1 MLSRS
6 FYKSLR
12 AVFERGCLAMWML
25 LMLVNTVIVGLAAEL
40 LIFGVILS
48 CLHLAFIIN
57 EQSTPLLVLG
67 VFGVLYLPIVA
78 KFYEYGVENLN
89 FEAHE
94 GALNTLM
101 NPPESWS
108 NVILTFLD
116 ETAHRSRELDILVRL
131 IDEAPGPVER
141 QDRRAEAKA
150 WLRENRHKLTDE
162 DKEFVNKYLG
172 YLR

>member
-1 MLSRS
+1 
-6 FYKSLR
+6 
-12 AVFERGCLAMWML
+12 MWML

-40 LIFGVILS
+40 LIFGVIFS
-48 CLHLAFIIN
+48 FMHLAFIID
-57 EQSTPLLVLG
+57 EHSAPLLVLG

-78 KFYEYGVENLN
+78 KFREYGVENLN
-89 FEAHE
+89 FEVHE
-94 GALNTLM
+94 NALNTLM

-108 NVILTFLD
+108 NLILTFLD
-116 ETAHRSRELDILVRL
+116 ETALRSSKLEILVRL

-141 QDRRAEAKA
+141 QDRRAEARV
-150 WLRENRHKLTDE
+150 WLKENRHKLTDE